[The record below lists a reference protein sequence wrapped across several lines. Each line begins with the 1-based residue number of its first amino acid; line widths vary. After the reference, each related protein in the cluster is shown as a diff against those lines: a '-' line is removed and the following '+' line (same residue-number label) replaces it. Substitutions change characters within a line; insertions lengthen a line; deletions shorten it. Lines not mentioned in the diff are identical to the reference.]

1 MAKQISERTNVII
14 NFVISFGAA
23 IVIIG
28 ALAKIIHLSWA
39 NYALV
44 VGLLTE
50 ALIFVIYAFLPPP
63 PVDHGTGSVGVNLDT
78 TELVSALGK
87 VEKTVGDVAT
97 NLGLINSSTEGLKN
111 LNQQFLAMSKTVEEL
126 NQFYGNLKELTASM
140 SNSTTEA
147 LRTKEQLTA
156 LADNLTKLNQ
166 VYGNM
171 IQAIQGK

>member
-1 MAKQISERTNVII
+1 MAKQISEKTNKIV
-14 NFVISFGAA
+14 NFVISIGAA

-63 PVDHGTGSVGVNLDT
+63 PVDHGGTVGVDVDT
-78 TELVSALGK
+78 TELVNALNK
-87 VEKTVGDVAT
+87 VEKTVSDVST
-97 NLGLINSSTEGLKN
+97 NLGLISNSTEGLKN
-111 LNQQFLAMSKTVEEL
+111 LNQQFLTMSKTIDEL
-126 NQFYGNLKELTASM
+126 NHFYGNLKELSSSM
-140 SNSTTEA
+140 STSTSEA

-166 VYGNM
+166 VYSNM
-171 IQAIQGK
+171 IHAIQGK

>member
-1 MAKQISERTNVII
+1 MAKQISEKTNVII

-63 PVDHGTGSVGVNLDT
+63 PVDHGTASGSVGLDS
-78 TELVSALGK
+78 TELVAALNK
-87 VEKTVGDVAT
+87 VEKTVGDVAS
-97 NLGLINSSTEGLKN
+97 NLGLINNSTEGLKN
-111 LNQQFLAMSKTVEEL
+111 LNHQFLEMSKTIEEL
-126 NQFYGNLKELTASM
+126 NHFYGNLKDLSASM

-166 VYGNM
+166 IYGNM
-171 IQAIQGK
+171 IHAIQGK

>member
-14 NFVISFGAA
+14 NFVISLGAA

-50 ALIFVIYAFLPPP
+50 AIIFVIYAFLPPP
-63 PVDHGTGSVGVNLDT
+63 PVDHGGTVGVDVDT
-78 TELVSALGK
+78 TELVNALNR
-87 VEKTVGDVAT
+87 VETTVGDVAS

-111 LNQQFLAMSKTVEEL
+111 LNQQFLAMSKTVEEV
-126 NQFYGNLKELTASM
+126 NQFYGNLKDLTASM
-140 SNSTTEA
+140 SSSTSEA

-166 VYGNM
+166 VYSNM
-171 IQAIQGK
+171 IHAIQGK